1 MYVDSFSYRSTALE
15 LSRCEHQEPD
25 PGFRGRFLGII
36 GPIIGQDPTV
46 SESNRLHVV
55 IFQVFLHLSRV
66 YSPDSSTMMDRFP
79 EALNVRTG
87 YSSNSTSSS
96 VTSSRFF
103 PFIGIISRVSSWVTE
118 VVWIW

>member
-1 MYVDSFSYRSTALE
+1 MSIRSPIQV
-15 LSRCEHQEPD
+15 S
-25 PGFRGRFLGII
+25 GGRFLGII

-66 YSPDSSTMMDRFP
+66 YSLDSSTMMDRFP
-79 EALNVRTG
+79 EALNIRTG
-87 YSSNSTSSS
+87 SS

-103 PFIGIISRVSSWVTE
+103 PFIGTISRVSSWVTE